1 MKIQK
6 EKKAQLKYETPIEQ
20 KSEYVIE
27 PYDLLSKDMDNDG
40 VIDRYD
46 ADFRDSK
53 VGDIGDLE
61 NSQEKTS
68 ILSQIRSYQSSE
80 KNDEQSE
87 KKNQEKER

>member
-1 MKIQK
+1 MRLRID
-6 EKKAQLKYETPIEQ
+6 ESGTW
-20 KSEYVIE
+20 
-27 PYDLLSKDMDNDG
+27 YDPLDKDMDDDG